1 MTKSIKQ
8 AKDTIK
14 LGIVSMVGSTAV
26 GSIGNNPSIT
36 GPVNTAL
43 NLTNIGNVADMAWRC
58 KLFAIWTFQP
68 AEPPYKFVIVY
79 NLKSL
84 EVQREIICYTV
95 GINYLEVSLK
105 YCS

>member
-26 GSIGNNPSIT
+26 GSIGNNSAIT

-43 NLTNIGNVADMAWRC
+43 NLTNIGNVADIGLDLT
-58 KLFAIWTFQP
+58 K
-68 AEPPYKFVIVY
+68 KF
-79 NLKSL
+79 K
-84 EVQREIICYTV
+84 
-95 GINYLEVSLK
+95 
-105 YCS
+105 